1 MSETRGRSDETAIRA
16 TQLVKVYENERIAA
30 VDHVD
35 LTIASGE
42 SVAVMGP
49 SGCGKSTVLNLI
61 AALDRPD
68 SGELIVF
75 GSDLSRLSRRQ
86 ADEFRRV
93 TVGFVFQ
100 LHNLLPHLTAHENV
114 QAPMI
119 RAEISPRERCRRASV
134 LLERVGLVD
143 RMTSLPPTLSGGER
157 QRVAVARALANRP
170 RLILADEPTGALDS
184 KSGGQIL
191 ELLQSIQA
199 DEQVTLM
206 IVTHDGDVAASA
218 SRVIRMHD
226 GRIMSD

>member
-1 MSETRGRSDETAIRA
+1 MSETPSGANEAAIRA

-42 SVAVMGP
+42 SVALMGP

-68 SGELIVF
+68 SGELVVF
-75 GSDLSRLSRRQ
+75 GRALSRLSRRE

-114 QAPMI
+114 QTPMI
-119 RAEISPRERCRRASV
+119 RADIPPSERCRRASL
-134 LLERVGLVD
+134 LLERVGLAD

-191 ELLQSIQA
+191 ELLARIQA
-199 DEQVTLM
+199 DEQVTLL
-206 IVTHDGDVAASA
+206 IVTHDADVAASA

-226 GRIMSD
+226 GRILPD

>member
-1 MSETRGRSDETAIRA
+1 MSEARGGADETAIRA

-42 SVAVMGP
+42 SVALMGP

-68 SGELIVF
+68 SGELVVF
-75 GSDLSRLSRRQ
+75 GSDLSRLSRRE

-100 LHNLLPHLTAHENV
+100 LHNLLPHLSAHENV
-114 QAPMI
+114 QTPMI
-119 RAEISPRERCRRASV
+119 RGDVSPSERCRRASL
-134 LLERVGLVD
+134 LLERVGLAD

-184 KSGGQIL
+184 KSGRQIL
-191 ELLQSIQA
+191 DLLQSIQA

-206 IVTHDGDVAASA
+206 IVTHDADVAASA

-226 GRIMSD
+226 GRILPD